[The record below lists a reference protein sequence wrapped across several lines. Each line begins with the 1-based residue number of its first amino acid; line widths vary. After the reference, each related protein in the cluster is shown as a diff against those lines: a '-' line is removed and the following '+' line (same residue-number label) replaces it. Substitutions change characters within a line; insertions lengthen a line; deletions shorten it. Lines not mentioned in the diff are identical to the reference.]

1 MLNDIL
7 TKKLVV
13 ESGVEFEK
21 SLEYGGPYEL
31 AIVEYTQG
39 GKEKLFTG
47 LAYDMYENGHLENY
61 FYVEKGIKQGKYVE
75 FYPNGSVKKIG
86 YMRKNTTEGYQVEFF
101 ENGNKKYECE
111 CIAGR
116 EMTYIKYDKEGNV
129 KEFKKEP
136 NESDLIYA
144 EKFND

>member
-7 TKKLVV
+7 SKKVV
-13 ESGVEFEK
+13 LESGTEFEK

-31 AIVEYTQG
+31 AIVEYTSG
-39 GKEKLFTG
+39 GEEQLFTG
-47 LAYDMYENGHLENY
+47 LAYDMYENGHLESY

-75 FYPNGSVKKIG
+75 FYPNGFVKKIG
-86 YMRKNTTEGYQVEFF
+86 YMRKNAVDGYQVEFF

-116 EMTYIKYDKEGNV
+116 EMTYIKYDTEGNV
-129 KEFKKEP
+129 KELKAEP
-136 NESDLIYA
+136 SESDLIYA
-144 EKFND
+144 EKFNG